1 LEVPSIVDTH
11 PWGMNGSRVEWTL
24 MTLLKFPQY
33 IYTSMGMN
41 EFRVQGASI
50 TRMKFPF
57 PSSKQAFG
65 HNYHSYYS
73 RHNEPTP
80 NNAPWAWM
88 DSGWTEN
95 TFPLSSNPLVNH
107 SVSWNSTDGW
117 MDKHHQER
125 RCSKFLPL
133 FQLDIFLLLEGEI
146 LVKWVMGFKRYLCVF
161 FKFLFLI

>member
-33 IYTSMGMN
+33 IHTHPWGWMSLGCR
-41 EFRVQGASI
+41 EPQLLVWSSLF
-50 TRMKFPF
+50 FL
-57 PSSKQAFG
+57 SSKQAFG

-73 RHNEPTP
+73 HHDELTP

-117 MDKHHQER
+117 MFPSRMEM
-125 RCSKFLPL
+125 
-133 FQLDIFLLLEGEI
+133 FQVPSPFSTG
-146 LVKWVMGFKRYLCVF
+146 YLSSFGRWDFSEVGNRV
-161 FKFLFLI
+161 

>member
-1 LEVPSIVDTH
+1 
-11 PWGMNGSRVEWTL
+11 
-24 MTLLKFPQY
+24 
-33 IYTSMGMN
+33 MGMN

-133 FQLDIFLLLEGEI
+133 FQLDIFLRLEGEI
-146 LVKWVMGFKRYLCVF
+146 LVKWVIGFKRYLCVF
-161 FKFLFLI
+161 LKLYFSFKKKKSICCFIFFCSFALLFLSAWWVLFLYCTKD